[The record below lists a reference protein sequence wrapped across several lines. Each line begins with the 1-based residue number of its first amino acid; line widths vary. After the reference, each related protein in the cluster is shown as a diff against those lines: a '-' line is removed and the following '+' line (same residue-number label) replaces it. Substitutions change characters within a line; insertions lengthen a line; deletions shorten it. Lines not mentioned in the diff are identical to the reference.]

1 MTTNSILNDFCALC
15 RKYGLPCDPG
25 DVDRFNWTL
34 FNIFKEKRTGSP
46 WTALEN
52 IGDPSSVADIARL
65 LAQVMDAEETN
76 GDIKVEGVR
85 PVLCPNPETLRSFGS
100 NTSQY
105 SNPETLWLLKGSLVG
120 LLKQRVKRYGN
131 KLVLRLS
138 DISAKIVSD
147 NANGPENGFTFDEL
161 RSIIQA
167 VEGRTDTQNNDQK
180 EGLKEIAKKLQG
192 RKAKDSDSFTHTKD
206 ISPLAK
212 DLENIVSEYGLNT
225 MARYSFVADFL
236 FEAGFLDFKSDEWKE
251 DYIHVWKD
259 KYKEKYDFIKAFID
273 Y

>member
-1 MTTNSILNDFCALC
+1 MTTNNILDDFCALC

-25 DVDRFNWTL
+25 EVDRFNWTL

-52 IGDPSSVADIARL
+52 IGDPSSVADIAHL
-65 LAQVMDAEETN
+65 LAQVME
-76 GDIKVEGVR
+76 GDITVQGSIR
-85 PVLCPNPETLRSFGS
+85 PMPITYTNPETRR
-100 NTSQY
+100 
-105 SNPETLWLLKGSLVG
+105 LLKESLVEI
-120 LLKQRVKRYGN
+120 LKRRVFRYGD
-131 KLVLRLS
+131 KLVLALS
-138 DISAKIVSD
+138 RTGAKIVTDKTS
-147 NANGPENGFTFDEL
+147 GPEDGFTFDEL
-161 RSIIQA
+161 DSIIHA
-167 VEGRTDTQNNDQK
+167 VD
-180 EGLKEIAKKLQG
+180 GLNADAKKLQG

-212 DLENIVSEYGLNT
+212 DLENIVSEYGLKT

-236 FEAGFLDFKSDEWKE
+236 FEAGFLDFKGDEWKE

-273 Y
+273 